1 MKKEFLCDYS
11 KFIPL
16 TFLFSLGQYDPKRNL
31 TQHNF
36 FIPKVSALYFM
47 TLFLSVFYAS

>member
-1 MKKEFLCDYS
+1 MKINEMEKDMKVIVAY
-11 KFIPL
+11 L

-36 FIPKVSALYFM
+36 FIPKC
-47 TLFLSVFYAS
+47 